1 MMKEGNSWLKE
12 GSPPKSGLLFW
23 ALFCSGSGRDWP
35 RALGSLGADIRGLW
49 KETVSE
55 SRGKVMLELRHP
67 RLWPLPTATGKAQ
80 NMRDN
85 GLPAPPP
92 SLPRCHWPLT
102 LSVLPVAQSAPWG
115 GLGSSRDYFSIFW
128 GVVTTTEKTQLS
140 PGELMAD

>member
-1 MMKEGNSWLKE
+1 MDGT
-12 GSPPKSGLLFW
+12 
-23 ALFCSGSGRDWP
+23 RP

-49 KETVSE
+49 KDTVPE
-55 SRGKVMLELRHP
+55 SRGKVMEPRNP

-115 GLGSSRDYFSIFW
+115 GLGEPRDYFSIFW

-140 PGELMAD
+140 LGDLMAD